1 MTERMPRPRVALGA
15 ATAAALAALVAT
27 TLAGCTTPGGG
38 SDPTTAFV
46 TPTPPAGSA
55 SDDAKSDS
63 DTAAPETEVTAADL
77 AFVEAMVAHHEQAV
91 ELADL
96 APNRAADPE
105 LADLASRMRAVQ
117 AAEVESMRSWLERRR
132 TRDLS
137 GDDHDHA
144 EAMRGEISR
153 STLDRAAA
161 LDGAA
166 FDALFIDAMVSHHL
180 GAIEMAE
187 ARLAEAGD
195 PAVARWARAIATSQS
210 LEIDRLREI
219 EARLAAE

>member
-1 MTERMPRPRVALGA
+1 VTEWLPRQRAALGA
-15 ATAAALAALVAT
+15 ATSVAMVALVAAALA
-27 TLAGCTTPGGG
+27 GCTVPDGDGG
-38 SDPTTAFV
+38 PTTAFV
-46 TPTPPAGSA
+46 TPGPPGGSA
-55 SDDAKSDS
+55 GDGAETDA
-63 DTAAPETEVTAADL
+63 DTAPPEAEATAADL
-77 AFVEAMVAHHEQAV
+77 AFIVAMVAHHEQAV

-96 APNRAADPE
+96 APGRAADAE

-117 AAEVESMRSWLERRR
+117 AAEAESMRSWLERRR
-132 TRDLS
+132 TRDLPD
-137 GDDHDHA
+137 DDHDHA

-153 STLDRAAA
+153 STLERAAQ

-166 FDALFIDAMVSHHL
+166 FDELFIDAMVPHHL
-180 GAIEMAE
+180 GAVEMAE

-210 LEIDRLREI
+210 LEVDRLREI